1 MQLMT
6 IMGFNDLLEN
16 FGLNSRPIAV
26 PTEWPF
32 ELASHLSLLLC
43 VSYNTFTVGFPI
55 LSEIPI
61 PSLALEII

>member
-26 PTEWPF
+26 PTEWSF

-43 VSYNTFTVGFPI
+43 VSYNASRVGFPI
-55 LSEIPI
+55 LSELTF
-61 PSLALEII
+61 SGLEVIY

>member
-55 LSEIPI
+55 LSEMYP
-61 PSLALEII
+61 PWHRK